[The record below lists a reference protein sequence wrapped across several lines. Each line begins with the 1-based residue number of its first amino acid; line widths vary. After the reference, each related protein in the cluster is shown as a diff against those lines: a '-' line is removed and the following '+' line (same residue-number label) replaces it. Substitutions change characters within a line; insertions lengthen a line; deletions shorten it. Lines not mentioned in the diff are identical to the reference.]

1 MEHCESIA
9 HLLQNRLAD
18 GGMLC
23 PPPSKI
29 LNTFE

>member
-9 HLLQNRLAD
+9 HLLQTEECSAP
-18 GGMLC
+18 